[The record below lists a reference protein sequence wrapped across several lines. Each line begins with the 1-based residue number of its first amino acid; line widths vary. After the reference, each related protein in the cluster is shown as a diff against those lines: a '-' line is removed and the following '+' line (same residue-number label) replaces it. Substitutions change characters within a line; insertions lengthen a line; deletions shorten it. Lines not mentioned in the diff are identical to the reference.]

1 MNNCK
6 KKIIKDS
13 SDTSKTKK
21 LFSPQFNYNELV
33 ARLRIVKIQRRLER
47 KKIFKT
53 YDCNEDTTMD
63 SDTSFNIKLI
73 PLDQTKLLQPI
84 GRMKIKET
92 KTKLP
97 LTQRTSSQVLAKPE
111 VTNSIPL
118 KPYRRKY

>member
-1 MNNCK
+1 MNNYK

-84 GRMKIKET
+84 DRMKIKET